1 MYLESLRFIVQL
13 AILLASAEIVSSQ
26 PARQE
31 LRSATPAEIAAQ
43 QGMDGSLISNS
54 SWWSTQHIVLVLG
67 GMAISILAGAALVN
81 SLRRRLL
88 KQSEI
93 IRQQLETEAV
103 MEERYRELVKGARDF
118 IYTHDL
124 QGKISAINQAGE
136 TTIGYSSAEVLG
148 MSFFDLVVP
157 EQRPFLEQ
165 QLQSMVAGGTP
176 ASFELEMLAKGGRRV
191 VLETSIR
198 PIHQDGKLVEVQG
211 SGRDIAEHRQS
222 ESQRLAFE
230 RNLQE
235 SHRLES
241 LGLMAG
247 GFAHDFNNLLTAILG
262 NASLARTDLSPDSPT
277 VPYLSE
283 IEKTSLQ
290 AAELCNQMLT
300 YSGMGRFEMQQ
311 TSLSSLVEGMKHLIE
326 VSIYRKITIT
336 FKLAQDLLPVE
347 TDAAQILQVVLN
359 LVINASEAIGDQP
372 GTICVTTGNVRITP
386 ESSFE
391 DYATQLPEPG
401 NYIYLEVTDTGCGM
415 DAETKAKIFH
425 PFFTTKFTGRGLGLS
440 ALLGIVRGHNGALRV
455 TSELARGSTFTLLL
469 PSAPEEV
476 IPETASAAS
485 IEGGWRGSG
494 TILVVEDDPPVRRVI
509 VRILESSGFTV
520 LQAGDGLAGVETFQA
535 HANDILM
542 VVLDMTMPRMLG
554 EEALAQMKAIRPDI
568 PVILMSGY
576 TEQEAANRLSKQDW
590 VGFLQK
596 PFKKENLMEK
606 LRTILDSIPTAG

>member
-1 MYLESLRFIVQL
+1 MYLESLRLTVQL
-13 AILLASAEIVSSQ
+13 AILLASAEMVSSQ
-26 PARQE
+26 PARQD
-31 LRSATPAEIAAQ
+31 LHSAAPVDNRARP
-43 QGMDGSLISNS
+43 GMEGSLMINS
-54 SWWSTQHIVLVLG
+54 SSWSTQHIVLVLG
-67 GMAISILAGAALVN
+67 SMAILILAAAGVVN
-81 SLRRRLL
+81 SLRSRSR
-88 KQSEI
+88 KQNEI
-93 IRQQLETEAV
+93 IRQQLETEAI

-124 QGKISAINQAGE
+124 QGNISSINQAGE
-136 TTIGYSSAEVLG
+136 TTIGYSSAEAIG
-148 MSFFDLVVP
+148 MNFFDLVVP
-157 EQRPFLEQ
+157 ERRPFLEQ
-165 QLQSMVAGGTP
+165 QLQTVVAGGTAP
-176 ASFELEMLAKGGRRV
+176 GFELEMLAQGGHRI
-191 VLETSIR
+191 VLETRIR
-198 PIHQDGKLVEVQG
+198 PIYRDGKLVEVQG
-211 SGRDIAEHRQS
+211 VGRDIAEHRQS
-222 ESQRLAFE
+222 ESQRLALE

-326 VSIYRKITIT
+326 VSIHKKITIA
-336 FKLAQDLLPVE
+336 FKLAKDLLPVE
-347 TDAAQILQVVLN
+347 ADAAQILQVVLN
-359 LVINASEAIGDQP
+359 LVINASEAIGDRA
-372 GTICVTTGNVRITP
+372 GTICVTTGTVRITS
-386 ESSFE
+386 ESPFE

-401 NYIYLEVTDTGCGM
+401 TYIYLEVTDTGCGM
-415 DAETKAKIFH
+415 DAETKSKIFH

-455 TSELARGSTFTLLL
+455 NSELARGSTFTLLL
-469 PSAPEEV
+469 PCASEEV
-476 IPETASAAS
+476 IPETTSATPTDA
-485 IEGGWRGSG
+485 GWRGTG

-520 LQAGDGLAGVETFQA
+520 LKAGEGLAGVEAFQA

-576 TEQEAANRLSKQDW
+576 TEQEAANRLSKQDL

-596 PFKKENLMEK
+596 PFKKEHLMEK
-606 LRTILDSIPTAG
+606 LRTILDSVPTAR